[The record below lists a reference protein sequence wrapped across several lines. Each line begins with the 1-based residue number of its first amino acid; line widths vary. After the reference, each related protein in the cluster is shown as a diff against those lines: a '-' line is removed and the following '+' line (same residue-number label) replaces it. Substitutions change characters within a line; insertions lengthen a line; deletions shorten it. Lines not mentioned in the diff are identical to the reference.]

1 MSAPTPAGPEP
12 ERRGLQPPT
21 FGRPGAERPRRT
33 RLRQRFLAH
42 ITQVPDASTGD
53 HDQDD
58 GAMHR

>member
-12 ERRGLQPPT
+12 ERRGLQPPPSADPALNA
-21 FGRPGAERPRRT
+21 RAERGYA
-33 RLRQRFLAH
+33 RFLAH

-58 GAMHR
+58 GARHR